1 ANQMQAYNQPLSDNH
16 SDMALLHSV
25 REASQPR
32 IPITQLISKAKFLV
46 QTVCQWLYNR
56 RAFCHCLILG
66 VVLAYLVN
74 PLPIVGPILTSL
86 SISLSVLYGI
96 GKQFQADLDRHFRF
110 IIQGDIIVALDLLR
124 KLTKGR
130 PV

>member
-1 ANQMQAYNQPLSDNH
+1 MKTRFDLKSQSTIWRRIRQLNIP
-16 SDMALLHSV
+16 
-25 REASQPR
+25 EATKQKLR
-32 IPITQLISKAKFLV
+32 DLWHKAKFLV

-74 PLPIVGPILTSL
+74 PLPIVGPILASL

-110 IIQGDIIVALDLLR
+110 IIEGDFA
-124 KLTKGR
+124 
-130 PV
+130 